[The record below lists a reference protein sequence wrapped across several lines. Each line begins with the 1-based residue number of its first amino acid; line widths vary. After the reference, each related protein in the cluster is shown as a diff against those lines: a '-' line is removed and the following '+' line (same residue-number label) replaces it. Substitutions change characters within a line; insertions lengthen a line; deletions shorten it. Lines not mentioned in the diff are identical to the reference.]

1 MKTSSRKSENS
12 GTVNDMEVAAEV
24 NTASDGME
32 KLSTER
38 EESKTNKY
46 KEQVLQQL
54 EKKVKESSKFF
65 F

>member
-12 GTVNDMEVAAEV
+12 GIVNDMEVAAEV

>member
-24 NTASDGME
+24 NPASDGME